1 MGMEGLQWRYT
12 VDLNLTIV
20 FLRSAFESHLLTLSI
35 VSLWLSITCTDTFV
49 ETSPKTKNVISIRN
63 SGGVWDLICPDA
75 TAYGKWMDA
84 IALIFKELHVD
95 PAKATKII
103 HIESENDE
111 ENSAST
117 QSTAS
122 NSLTTS
128 ESASSRPSSSATS
141 EISEPDSSTPQDA
154 SEAKKTMP
162 LTSPRRPVL
171 PDRPAMPTRPAPI
184 APHGHEHTSSNGSK
198 PDIPSRPAKPDVPLR
213 PEMPYRPT
221 GSTTL
226 RHAATTSS
234 TTRPVGQS
242 GPPVTS
248 PPSTPRDDTSNSL
261 SPRAASTSGTVTPVS
276 PRMSPRPSM
285 PTPPMPSLLS
295 QSTPEKGESKF
306 DSALQPNAVGGAAKG
321 PSSVRIPLG
330 GRGPSQSVGAASAP
344 VASSVKIPST
354 FSKPQ
359 HSNSAPQK
367 PIPPMPNL
375 QQPTSASSSPDSAN
389 KLTIWMAGGLKHSS
403 LYNPNFTTRSFLE
416 KICKTRDA
424 VTPDTFIAK
433 TGSGQVIDIEV
444 PLSSLGDVK
453 EIYWDTLAPG
463 KTMPPDF
470 GVASALPPKLVGR
483 EPSKSVSSA
492 DKPTTNFGGSTSN
505 FRIST
510 DSKSSDTPV
519 DTTPVDH
526 RTKVAREIVATEQAY
541 VESLGFLQTH
551 FMNNLYAVVDGT
563 APSGGLNA
571 SGETSDVFRAAP
583 KLSPLPPINDL
594 RTMVP
599 KTFEAILGFN
609 EMFSKE
615 LRESGPE
622 EVGKVFLKFLS
633 FLKIYSDYASDYQTA
648 LNNYNRLTRESPSL
662 AAKLEERKS
671 NSPSK
676 LRFEDYIIMPVQR
689 VPRYL
694 LLLGEL
700 IKHTAN
706 THDDYQSL
714 VTSERAISE
723 IVTSINEAVRKSNGA
738 RRLRDLEEKGV
749 NVDRLITPTR
759 FLVREGA
766 VKVTEGARG
775 KIASLEGRK
784 PITDSISK
792 RDKKKET
799 KHFFLFN
806 DILVHVKD
814 SQMIKGVD
822 LSLPEYV
829 WPLNL
834 IWVEEEDSRAEI
846 IGPNGQSMIL
856 KKKSKKGI
864 MDSKKSSNSAAAD
877 SKKSGEVDSW
887 IRDLSQRVLAY
898 LQRNDPNLQS
908 ETTLPAARTGIYTT
922 GPSSTGSEAEIYEG
936 EWLSGLKHG
945 QGKAACRS
953 HNYEGLWESGKKN
966 GKGTLTY
973 ANGWRYVGEWK
984 NDLQHGAG
992 SLYSGTS
999 LTSPNGSSG
1008 MVGSSSVASVGGTG
1022 GLVGGS
1028 LTSSQRSSSDSAHQK
1043 ATLDPNQKSPDRKH
1057 TSSSSNDTI
1066 PSTVSTPAPQSETAL
1081 DVLFAGNWVNGVP
1094 HGHGTMI
1101 YYPSLD
1107 KYVGDFYEGRCTGQ
1121 GVLTT
1126 ASGVTY
1132 CGQWLEDHFDG
1143 RGEWSGPN
1151 GCTYTGQFRGGEK
1164 CGRGLMTY
1172 PDGSTYNGDWLND
1185 VRHGRGEYKDLSD
1198 GTAYDG
1204 DWVDDRQEGKAVK
1217 TYPLSSAGINRPEIN
1232 SSRNDSTPSKTDSP
1246 LSIGKSLS
1254 ENSNAKLIKYEG
1266 TFTRGLRKGHGKLS
1280 YPDGSRYEGNW
1291 LDDEPNGNGIYVSSD
1306 GGSYQGEWLCG
1317 RREGKGTQ
1325 IYANGAKYDG
1335 VWAADRFHKTGT
1347 FGAAPLDIFK
1357 SYDGEWVNGK
1367 MSGKGVLLFA
1377 NGDGYRGT
1385 FKDGRL
1391 HGNGSWTWASGAS
1404 FNGKWNLGL
1413 REGKGTYSSSGSPFA
1428 ASASSSTNAGNQ
1440 SFPASGALA
1449 NPNFNSS
1456 SISLT
1461 APSSSLMPNPLSL
1474 LGSSTTANSSE
1485 QISGN
1490 LEVASPN
1497 VLNTNGP
1504 LPFYL
1509 PPQQPIFFVPP
1520 AVDPLRLP
1528 RR

>member
-1 MGMEGLQWRYT
+1 MKVEDYSWRYT
-12 VDLNLTIV
+12 VDLYLTIV
-20 FLRSAFESHLLTLSI
+20 FLCPVFESHLLTLSFI
-35 VSLWLSITCTDTFV
+35 HIPVQFTRQDTFV

-63 SGGVWDLICPDA
+63 SAGVWDLICPDSA
-75 TAYGKWMDA
+75 AYGKWMDA

-103 HIESENDE
+103 HIEGENDE

-141 EISEPDSSTPQDA
+141 ELSEADSSTPQDA
-154 SEAKKTMP
+154 NEAKKTMP
-162 LTSPRRPVL
+162 LTSPRRPAL
-171 PDRPAMPTRPAPI
+171 PDRPAMPSRPAPI
-184 APHGHEHTSSNGSK
+184 APSAHEHTSSNGSK
-198 PDIPSRPAKPDVPLR
+198 PDVPTRPARPDVPVR

-221 GSTTL
+221 ASTTL

-242 GPPVTS
+242 GPPIVS
-248 PPSTPRDDTSNSL
+248 PPSTPRDDAAASL
-261 SPRAASTSGTVTPVS
+261 SPRTVPTSGSVTPRTEVS
-276 PRMSPRPSM
+276 PRASPRPSM

-295 QSTPEKGESKF
+295 QSTPEKAESKF
-306 DSALQPNAVGGAAKG
+306 DSALQPNAVGGTAKG
-321 PSSVRIPLG
+321 PSSVRLPIN
-330 GRGPSQSVGAASAP
+330 GRGPSHSVGAASAP
-344 VASSVKIPST
+344 AASSVKLGTT
-354 FSKPQ
+354 FSKVQ

-375 QQPTSASSSPDSAN
+375 QQPSSASSSPDSAN

-433 TGSGQVIDIEV
+433 TGTGQVIDIEAT
-444 PLSSLGDVK
+444 LSSLGDVK

-463 KTMPPDF
+463 KSMPPDF

-483 EPSKSVSSA
+483 EPSKSVSAA
-492 DKPTTNFGGSTSN
+492 DKPATNFTGTGST

-510 DSKSSDTPV
+510 DSKSSESQ
-519 DTTPVDH
+519 DTTPMDH
-526 RTKVAREIVATEQAY
+526 RTKVVREIVATEQAY
-541 VESLGFLQTH
+541 VESLSFLQTH
-551 FMNNLYAVVDGT
+551 FMNNLYAVLDGT
-563 APSGGLNA
+563 APNTGLNA
-571 SGETSDVFRAAP
+571 SGESSDFVRAAP
-583 KLSPLPPINDL
+583 KLSPLPPIEQL

-615 LRESGPE
+615 LRESGPD

-662 AAKLEERKS
+662 AAKLEERKT

-775 KIASLEGRK
+775 KIASLEGKRH
-784 PITDSISK
+784 ITDSISK

-834 IWVEEEDSRAEI
+834 IWIEEEDSRAEI

-856 KKKSKKGI
+856 KKSKKGSI
-864 MDSKKSSNSAAAD
+864 TDSKKSSNSAAAD

-887 IRDLSQRVLAY
+887 IRDLSQRILAH

-908 ETTLPAARTGIYTT
+908 EPTLPAPRVGSYTT
-922 GPSSTGSEAEIYEG
+922 GASSTGSEAEIYEG

-945 QGKAACRS
+945 QGKAASRS
-953 HNYEGLWESGKKN
+953 HTYEGSWEAGKKN
-966 GKGTLTY
+966 GKGTLAY

-992 SLYSGTS
+992 SLFAGTS
-999 LTSPNGSSG
+999 LTSPNGNGG
-1008 MVGSSSVASVGGTG
+1008 MVGSSSVVSVGGNG
-1022 GLVGGS
+1022 SVVGSS
-1028 LTSSQRSSSDSAHQK
+1028 LASSQRSSSESGK
-1043 ATLDPNQKSPDRKH
+1043 TLDPNQSASLQTSPARKH

-1066 PSTVSTPAPQSETAL
+1066 PSSASTPAPQTDAVL

-1151 GCTYTGQFRGGEK
+1151 GCTYTGQFRAGEK

-1185 VRHGRGEYKDLSD
+1185 VRHGRGEYKDISD
-1198 GTAYDG
+1198 GTSYDG

-1217 TYPLSSAGINRPEIN
+1217 LYPLSSAGMRPEIT
-1232 SSRNDSTPSKTDSP
+1232 SSRSDGTPSKNESP
-1246 LSIGKSLS
+1246 LSISKSLS
-1254 ENSNAKLIKYEG
+1254 DNSSNKFIKYEG
-1266 TFTRGLRKGHGKLS
+1266 TFARGLRKGHGKLS
-1280 YPDGSRYEGNW
+1280 FPDGSRYEGNW

-1347 FGAAPLDIFK
+1347 FAAAPLDIFK
-1357 SYDGEWVNGK
+1357 SYEGEWVNGK

-1428 ASASSSTNAGNQ
+1428 TSSSAGNQ
-1440 SFPASGALA
+1440 HFPASGALA
-1449 NPNFNSS
+1449 NSNFNTSSASIVPPSS
-1456 SISLT
+1456 SILS
-1461 APSSSLMPNPLSL
+1461 NPLSL